1 MKNSLSIIQ
10 TIPELSYD
18 QENLEQ
24 ICSELEIRL
33 LIFFGSRATGR
44 PQPSAESDLDLAV
57 LFQPGRDLKQI
68 GKCWSKLSDIFE
80 GQVLDLTVLN
90 LADPLFRYEVL
101 RDGILLYGDEDNFLE
116 YKAFAFRD
124 FVDSQ
129 DLRNLEEKLFQK
141 KMQYIRNQ
149 LQKIDKTAD
158 DTP

>member
-1 MKNSLSIIQ
+1 MKKSQSIIQ
-10 TIPELSYD
+10 PIPELSYD

-33 LIFFGSRATGR
+33 LILFGSRATR
-44 PQPSAESDLDLAV
+44 RLKPSAESDLDLAV

-68 GKCWSKLSDIFE
+68 GQCWTKLSDIFE
-80 GQVLDLTVLN
+80 GQVLDLAVLN
-90 LADPLFRYEVL
+90 SADPLFRYEVL
-101 RDGILLYGDEDNFLE
+101 RDGILLYGDEDDFLE

-141 KMQYIRNQ
+141 KMQYIRDQ
-149 LQKIDKTAD
+149 LQT
-158 DTP
+158 T